1 MKFKNTIALI
11 VPCMLISFGS
21 LADEH
26 YSQDGTKFKT
36 TDNSASAQLCMAAL
50 ESREAIRVKAK
61 ELNVNRR
68 DQKNVVCNEMSLV
81 QFAKMHRSDIREW
94 SIATVQ

>member
-1 MKFKNTIALI
+1 MNLKKTIALI
-11 VPCMLISFGS
+11 VPCMILSFGS
-21 LADEH
+21 HADEH

-36 TDNSASAQLCMAAL
+36 TDESASAQLCMAAL
-50 ESREAIRVKAK
+50 ESREAIRAKAK

-94 SIATVQ
+94 AIATVQ